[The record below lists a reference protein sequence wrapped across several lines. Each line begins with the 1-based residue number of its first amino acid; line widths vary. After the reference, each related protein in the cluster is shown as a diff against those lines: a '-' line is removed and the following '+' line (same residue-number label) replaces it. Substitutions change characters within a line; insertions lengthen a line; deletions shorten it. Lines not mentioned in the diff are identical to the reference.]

1 MKQIQII
8 GNLGRDAKIFSSNG
22 SEFIS
27 FSVAVNDD
35 YTNANGERIERTDW
49 FNVTTTRLSLLQ
61 YLTKGTKVFVQ
72 GPIRS
77 KPFTKEDGS
86 TVVDIN
92 VSATWVQLLG
102 TPGTAEAAP
111 AQQSRVNPD
120 PEGINQD
127 LMAEMAAQ
135 NESDDLPF

>member
-8 GNLGRDAKIFSSNG
+8 GNLGRDAKLVNSNG

-35 YTNANGERIERTDW
+35 YTNMNGERIERTDW
-49 FNVTTTRLSLLQ
+49 FSVTTRNLAILQ
-61 YLTKGTKVFVQ
+61 YLTKGAKVFVQ
-72 GPIRS
+72 GPIRA
-77 KPFTKEDGS
+77 KPFAKEDG
-86 TVVDIN
+86 TTIVDIN
-92 VSATWVQLLG
+92 ISANWIQLLG

-127 LMAEMAAQ
+127 LLAEMAAQ